1 MYDHLKGR
9 LTEASPSRAVVDCAG
24 VGYLVRIPLTTF
36 EKLPPPGS
44 ECLVLTHLHVRED
57 AMELFGFTTEAERST
72 FRRLISVSGVG
83 PAAAMAL
90 MSGNTV
96 GDIVSA
102 LRRGD
107 ASVLTRAKGIGRK
120 TAERIMLELKGA
132 VAELEAL
139 AGVEG
144 ARGEAGALD
153 AEHSTVQALVTLG
166 YSEADAVGAAKR
178 AVGELGA
185 DAALGELV
193 REALKRVR

>member
-9 LTEASPSRAVVDCAG
+9 LAEASPSRAVVDCAG

-44 ECLVLTHLHVRED
+44 ECTILTHLHVRED

-96 GDIVSA
+96 GDIISA
-102 LRRGD
+102 LRRGE

-120 TAERIMLELKGA
+120 TADRIVLELKGA

-139 AGVEG
+139 AGVD
-144 ARGEAGALD
+144 EAAEPGALD

-166 YSEADAVGAAKR
+166 YSEADAARAAKR
-178 AVGELGA
+178 AAGELGA